1 MSRPAAPTNFSGTYS
16 GYLNAPIIGPLSTNQ
31 YPGIIPKNNLGT
43 IFGIR
48 PTPPQFFSQQEPVN
62 SDMSTNSRQQYKRAL
77 ANSIPRITAEKAIE
91 QLVSATTLKYV
102 TSTGHKYAVSSNFNY
117 IEPMQSSVY
126 VDIKK
131 AYAVGK
137 SSYLPKP
144 GLFSTKNYQP
154 SGTRTSLRRVR
165 SGGCVAPKKKGAIEN
180 TSLRSGGI
188 NSWGSIVRSD
198 Y

>member
-117 IEPMQSSVY
+117 IEPMQSSLY

-131 AYAVGK
+131 A
-137 SSYLPKP
+137 
-144 GLFSTKNYQP
+144 
-154 SGTRTSLRRVR
+154 
-165 SGGCVAPKKKGAIEN
+165 
-180 TSLRSGGI
+180 
-188 NSWGSIVRSD
+188 
-198 Y
+198 